1 MKNITRDEFYEGLY
15 SGMEMYFKYHGITY
29 FCQGFRS
36 EKFDKD
42 NPYCLCIDHYGDGIG
57 RSEYFYK
64 NGYKTVDA
72 RFRALLALPFLD
84 GKTLKE
90 AEDEI
95 EFLEWG

>member
-42 NPYCLCIDHYGDGIG
+42 NPYCLCIDHDGDGIG
-57 RSEYFYK
+57 SSEYFYK
-64 NGYKTVDA
+64 KGYKTVDA
-72 RFRALLALPFLD
+72 RYRALLALPFLE
-84 GKTLKE
+84 GKTLE
-90 AEDEI
+90 VVEDEI

>member
-42 NPYCLCIDHYGDGIG
+42 NPYCLCIEHYGEGIDSI
-57 RSEYFYK
+57 RYLHEK
-64 NGYKTVDA
+64 RYKTVDA
-72 RFRALLALPFLD
+72 RYRALLALPFLE
-84 GKTLKE
+84 GKTLE
-90 AEDEI
+90 AVEDEI